1 MFKITQS
8 EQYGREVTATEFIYQ
23 DDTVTLCELL
33 VLDASDTV
41 TVNTFTSLQWYTF
54 KFNDIQDCLVL
65 GCGEIFNHSDTPNVT
80 YDLVE
85 SEGRTKMRFK
95 ALRDIKTGEQLF
107 IDYAKDTKVDASGYV
122 NKNMVG

>member
-1 MFKITQS
+1 MTKITFS
-8 EQYGREVTATEFIYQ
+8 EQFGREVTATEFIYQ
-23 DDTVTLCELL
+23 DDTVELCEIL
-33 VLDASDTV
+33 VLDMADTS
-41 TVNTFTSLQWYTF
+41 TINEFTDLKFYTF
-54 KFNDIQDCLVL
+54 KFNEHQDCLVL
-65 GCGEIFNHSDTPNVT
+65 GNGEIFNHSDTPNVT

-107 IDYAKDTKVDASGYV
+107 IDYAKDTKVDASSYV

>member
-1 MFKITQS
+1 MTKITFS
-8 EQYGREVTATEFIYQ
+8 EQFGREVTATEFIYQ
-23 DDTVTLCELL
+23 DDIIELCEIL
-33 VLDASDTV
+33 VLDEHDTKL
-41 TVNTFTSLQWYTF
+41 VNKTDLMYYTF
-54 KFNDIQDCLVL
+54 KLNDQQDCLVL
-65 GCGEIFNHSDTPNVT
+65 GNGEIFNHSDTPNVT

-107 IDYAKDTKVDASGYV
+107 INYSKDMQVNTTEYV